1 MNDGT
6 NPIHHVLEEVH
17 EICDRVGVGLQLDI
31 LEEPLQRCLS
41 IEFREGDGVLRACAG
56 AGAGAGGRWSC
67 IVDCFDV
74 VGCSGGLWGQL
85 GVLGMNWS
93 VKVG

>member
-1 MNDGT
+1 MNHRA

-41 IEFREGDGVLRACAG
+41 VKLSEGDGMLRSG
-56 AGAGAGGRWSC
+56 AGAAGGGRWGG
-67 IVDCFDV
+67 IVGCFDV
-74 VGCSGGLWGQL
+74 VGGSGGLW
-85 GVLGMNWS
+85 W
-93 VKVG
+93 